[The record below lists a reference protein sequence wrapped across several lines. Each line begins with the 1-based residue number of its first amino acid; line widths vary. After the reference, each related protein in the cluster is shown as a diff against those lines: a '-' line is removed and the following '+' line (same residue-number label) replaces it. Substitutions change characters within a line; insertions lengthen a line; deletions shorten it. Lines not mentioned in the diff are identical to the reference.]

1 MTRDALYRAYD
12 GLRPS
17 DAARERM
24 LQAVKEAAAHPETE
38 EEHPQRHTPAFRRTL
53 VLAAALVLIVAFGS
67 VAYATGWFGL
77 RSAVMYHDNGDP
89 DQPYGNTDV
98 MSLQGLAG
106 SPEFE
111 ANARWHAF
119 YESYDPDGAILA
131 SVGNSDTGLEPR
143 YDAYPCYTREM
154 ADTLDAIAAESGL
167 ELLSGLVTYD
177 NAADI
182 PGWMQSILP
191 QSCGA
196 FDHCTYDAY
205 SFDSGSFKTEG
216 AFLFCDAQWPYE
228 TNYQFVCNR
237 KGYLSVSY
245 LAIGDADD
253 YTQWAYE
260 TASGVTVTLA
270 LGPDKALIIA
280 DLPDAYLVVNVLDVR
295 VGDVQQGEASLPAEI
310 LEAMA
315 DAFRFDQLA

>member
-38 EEHPQRHTPAFRRTL
+38 EHPKRRTFRRSL
-53 VLAAALVLIVAFGS
+53 LLAAALVLIVAFGS
-67 VAYATGWFGL
+67 VAYAAGWFGL

-111 ANARWHAF
+111 ANARWQAF
-119 YESYDPDGAILA
+119 YDSYDPDGAILA
-131 SVGNSDTGLEPR
+131 SIGNSDTGLGPR

-154 ADTLDAIAAESGL
+154 ADTLDAIAEESGL
-167 ELLSGLVTYD
+167 ELLSGLTLYG
-177 NAADI
+177 AAELPD
-182 PGWMQSILP
+182 WMRNTLP

-196 FDHCTYDAY
+196 FDHCIYDAY
-205 SFDSGSFKTEG
+205 SFDNGSFKTDG
-216 AFLFCDAQWPYE
+216 AFFFCDARWPYE

-280 DLPDAYLVVNVLDVR
+280 DLPDAYLVVNVLDAR
-295 VGDVQQGEASLPAEI
+295 VGDVQRGEVTLPAGI

>member
-38 EEHPQRHTPAFRRTL
+38 EHPKRRTFRRSL
-53 VLAAALVLIVAFGS
+53 LLAAALGLIVAFGS

-119 YESYDPDGAILA
+119 YDSYDPDGAILA

-154 ADTLDAIAAESGL
+154 ADTLDAIAEESGL
-167 ELLSGLVTYD
+167 ELLSGLTLYG
-177 NAADI
+177 AAELPD
-182 PGWMQSILP
+182 WMRNTLP

-196 FDHCTYDAY
+196 FDHCIYAGY
-205 SFDSGSFKTEG
+205 SFDNGSFKTEG
-216 AFLFCDAQWPYE
+216 AFFFCDARWPYE

-295 VGDVQQGEASLPAEI
+295 VGDVQQGEAALPAEI

>member
-38 EEHPQRHTPAFRRTL
+38 EHPKRRTFRRSL
-53 VLAAALVLIVAFGS
+53 LLAAALGLIVAFGS

-77 RSAVMYHDNGDP
+77 RSAVMYHDSGDP

-111 ANARWHAF
+111 ANARWQAF
-119 YESYDPDGAILA
+119 YDSYDPDGAILA

-154 ADTLDAIAAESGL
+154 ADTLDAIAEESGL
-167 ELLSGLVTYD
+167 ELLSGLTLYG
-177 NAADI
+177 AAELPD
-182 PGWMQSILP
+182 WMRNTLP

-196 FDHCTYDAY
+196 FDHCIYAGY
-205 SFDSGSFKTEG
+205 SFDNGSFKTEG
-216 AFLFCDAQWPYE
+216 AFFFCDARWPYE

>member
-38 EEHPQRHTPAFRRTL
+38 EHPKRRTFRRSL
-53 VLAAALVLIVAFGS
+53 LLAAALGLIVAFGS

-119 YESYDPDGAILA
+119 YESYDTDGAILA
-131 SVGNSDTGLEPR
+131 SIGNSDTGLGPR

-154 ADTLDAIAAESGL
+154 ADTLDAIAEESGL
-167 ELLSGLVTYD
+167 ELLSGLTLYG
-177 NAADI
+177 AAELPD
-182 PGWMQSILP
+182 WMRNTLP

-196 FDHCTYDAY
+196 FDHCIYAGY
-205 SFDSGSFKTEG
+205 SFDNGSFKTEG
-216 AFLFCDAQWPYE
+216 AFFFCDARWPYE

-270 LGPDKALIIA
+270 LGPNKALIIA

-295 VGDVQQGEASLPAEI
+295 VGDVQQGEAALPAEI

>member
-38 EEHPQRHTPAFRRTL
+38 EHPKRRTFRRSL
-53 VLAAALVLIVAFGS
+53 LLAAALGLIVAFGS

-111 ANARWHAF
+111 ANARWQAF
-119 YESYDPDGAILA
+119 YDSYDPDGAILA

-154 ADTLDAIAAESGL
+154 ADTLDAIAEESGL
-167 ELLSGLVTYD
+167 ELLSGLTLYG
-177 NAADI
+177 AAELPD
-182 PGWMQSILP
+182 WMRNTLP

-196 FDHCTYDAY
+196 FDHCIYDAY
-205 SFDSGSFKTEG
+205 SFDNGSFKTEG

>member
-38 EEHPQRHTPAFRRTL
+38 ELPKRRTFRRSL
-53 VLAAALVLIVAFGS
+53 LLAAALGLIVAFGS

-111 ANARWHAF
+111 ANARWQAF
-119 YESYDPDGAILA
+119 YDSYDPDGAILA
-131 SVGNSDTGLEPR
+131 SIGNSDTGLEPR

-154 ADTLDAIAAESGL
+154 ADTLDAIAEESGL
-167 ELLSGLVTYD
+167 ELLSGLTLYG
-177 NAADI
+177 AAELPD
-182 PGWMQSILP
+182 WMRNTLP

-196 FDHCTYDAY
+196 FDHCIYAGY
-205 SFDSGSFKTEG
+205 SFDNGSFKTEG
-216 AFLFCDAQWPYE
+216 AFFFCDARWPYE

-295 VGDVQQGEASLPAEI
+295 VGDVQQGEATLPAEI

>member
-38 EEHPQRHTPAFRRTL
+38 EHPKRRTFRRSL
-53 VLAAALVLIVAFGS
+53 LLAAALGLIVAFGS

-111 ANARWHAF
+111 ANARWQAF
-119 YESYDPDGAILA
+119 YDSYDPDGAILA
-131 SVGNSDTGLEPR
+131 SIGNSDTGLEPR

-154 ADTLDAIAAESGL
+154 ADTLDAIAEESGL
-167 ELLSGLVTYD
+167 ELLSGLTLYG
-177 NAADI
+177 AAELPD
-182 PGWMQSILP
+182 WMRNTLP

-196 FDHCTYDAY
+196 FDHCIYAGY

-216 AFLFCDAQWPYE
+216 AFFFCDARWPYE

-295 VGDVQQGEASLPAEI
+295 VGDVQQGEAALPAEI

>member
-38 EEHPQRHTPAFRRTL
+38 EHPKRRTFRRSL
-53 VLAAALVLIVAFGS
+53 LLAAALGLIVAFGS

-77 RSAVMYHDNGDP
+77 RSAVMYHDNGDS

-111 ANARWHAF
+111 ANARWQAF
-119 YESYDPDGAILA
+119 YDSYDPDGAILA

-154 ADTLDAIAAESGL
+154 ADALDAIAEESGL
-167 ELLSGLVTYD
+167 ELLSGLTLYG
-177 NAADI
+177 AAELPD
-182 PGWMQSILP
+182 WMRNTLP

-196 FDHCTYDAY
+196 FDHCIYAGY
-205 SFDSGSFKTEG
+205 SFDNGSFKTEG
-216 AFLFCDAQWPYE
+216 AFFFCDARWPYE

-270 LGPDKALIIA
+270 LGPNKALIIA

-295 VGDVQQGEASLPAEI
+295 VGDVQQGEAALPAEI

>member
-38 EEHPQRHTPAFRRTL
+38 EHPKRRTFRRSL
-53 VLAAALVLIVAFGS
+53 LLAAALGLIVAFGS

-111 ANARWHAF
+111 ANARWQAF
-119 YESYDPDGAILA
+119 YDSYDPDGAILA

-154 ADTLDAIAAESGL
+154 ADTLDAIAEESGL
-167 ELLSGLVTYD
+167 ELLSGLTLYG
-177 NAADI
+177 AAELPD
-182 PGWMQSILP
+182 WMRNTLP

-196 FDHCTYDAY
+196 FDHCIYDAY
-205 SFDSGSFKTEG
+205 SFDNGSFKTDG
-216 AFLFCDAQWPYE
+216 AFFFCDARWPYE

-295 VGDVQQGEASLPAEI
+295 VGDVQQGEAALPAEI

>member
-38 EEHPQRHTPAFRRTL
+38 ERPKRRTFRRSL
-53 VLAAALVLIVAFGS
+53 LLAAALGLIVAFGS

-111 ANARWHAF
+111 ANARWQAF
-119 YESYDPDGAILA
+119 YDSYDPDGAILA

-154 ADTLDAIAAESGL
+154 ADTLDAIAEESGL
-167 ELLSGLVTYD
+167 ELLSGLTLYG
-177 NAADI
+177 AAELPD
-182 PGWMQSILP
+182 WMRNTLP

-196 FDHCTYDAY
+196 FDHCIYDGY
-205 SFDSGSFKTEG
+205 SFDNGSFKTEG
-216 AFLFCDAQWPYE
+216 AFFFCDARWPYE

-253 YTQWAYE
+253 YTQWEYE

-295 VGDVQQGEASLPAEI
+295 VGDVQQGEAALPAEI

>member
-38 EEHPQRHTPAFRRTL
+38 ELPKRRTFRRSL
-53 VLAAALVLIVAFGS
+53 LLAAALGLIVAFGS

-111 ANARWHAF
+111 ANARWQAF
-119 YESYDPDGAILA
+119 YDSYDPDGAILA
-131 SVGNSDTGLEPR
+131 SIGNSDTGLGPR

-154 ADTLDAIAAESGL
+154 ADTLDAIAEESGL
-167 ELLSGLVTYD
+167 ELLSGLTLYG
-177 NAADI
+177 AAELPD
-182 PGWMQSILP
+182 WMRNTLP

-196 FDHCTYDAY
+196 FDHCIYAGY
-205 SFDSGSFKTEG
+205 SFDNGSFKTEG
-216 AFLFCDAQWPYE
+216 AFFFCDARWPYE

-295 VGDVQQGEASLPAEI
+295 VGDVQQGEAALPAEI

-315 DAFRFDQLA
+315 DAFRFDQLV

>member
-38 EEHPQRHTPAFRRTL
+38 EHPKRRTFRRSL
-53 VLAAALVLIVAFGS
+53 LLAAALGLIVAFGS

-111 ANARWHAF
+111 ANARWQAF
-119 YESYDPDGAILA
+119 YDSYDPDGAILA
-131 SVGNSDTGLEPR
+131 SIGNSDTGLGPR

-154 ADTLDAIAAESGL
+154 ADTLDAIAEESGL
-167 ELLSGLVTYD
+167 ELLSGLTLYG
-177 NAADI
+177 AAELPD
-182 PGWMQSILP
+182 WMRNTLP

-196 FDHCTYDAY
+196 FDHCIYAGY

-216 AFLFCDAQWPYE
+216 AFFFCDARWPYE

-295 VGDVQQGEASLPAEI
+295 VGDVQQGEAALPAEI

>member
-38 EEHPQRHTPAFRRTL
+38 ERPKRRTFRRSL
-53 VLAAALVLIVAFGS
+53 LLAAALGLIVAFGS

-111 ANARWHAF
+111 ANARWQAF
-119 YESYDPDGAILA
+119 YDSYDPDGAILA

-154 ADTLDAIAAESGL
+154 ADTLDAIAEESSL
-167 ELLSGLVTYD
+167 ELLSGLTLYG
-177 NAADI
+177 AAELPD
-182 PGWMQSILP
+182 WMRNTLP

-196 FDHCTYDAY
+196 FDHCIYAGY
-205 SFDSGSFKTEG
+205 SFDNGSFKTEG
-216 AFLFCDAQWPYE
+216 AFFFCDARWPYE

-253 YTQWAYE
+253 YTQWEYE

-295 VGDVQQGEASLPAEI
+295 VGDVQQGEATLPAGI

>member
-38 EEHPQRHTPAFRRTL
+38 EHPKRRTFRRSL
-53 VLAAALVLIVAFGS
+53 LLAAALGLIVAFGS

-111 ANARWHAF
+111 ANARWQAF
-119 YESYDPDGAILA
+119 YDSYDPDGAILA
-131 SVGNSDTGLEPR
+131 SIGNSDTGLEPR

-154 ADTLDAIAAESGL
+154 ADTLDAIAEESGL
-167 ELLSGLVTYD
+167 ELLSGLTLYG
-177 NAADI
+177 AAELPD
-182 PGWMQSILP
+182 WMRNTLP

-205 SFDSGSFKTEG
+205 SFDNGSFKTEG

-253 YTQWAYE
+253 YTQWEYE

-295 VGDVQQGEASLPAEI
+295 VGDVQQGEAALPAEI

>member
-38 EEHPQRHTPAFRRTL
+38 EHPKRRTFRRSL
-53 VLAAALVLIVAFGS
+53 LLAAALGLIVAFGS

-111 ANARWHAF
+111 ANARWQAF
-119 YESYDPDGAILA
+119 YDSYDPDGAILA
-131 SVGNSDTGLEPR
+131 SIGNSDTGLEPR

-154 ADTLDAIAAESGL
+154 ADTLDAIAEESGL
-167 ELLSGLVTYD
+167 ELLSGLTLYS
-177 NAADI
+177 AAELPD
-182 PGWMQSILP
+182 WMRNTLP

-196 FDHCTYDAY
+196 FDHCIYAGY
-205 SFDSGSFKTEG
+205 SFDNGSFKTEG
-216 AFLFCDAQWPYE
+216 AFFFCDARWPYE

-295 VGDVQQGEASLPAEI
+295 VGDVQQGEAALPAEI

>member
-38 EEHPQRHTPAFRRTL
+38 EHPKRRTFRRSL
-53 VLAAALVLIVAFGS
+53 LLAAALGLIVAFGS

-111 ANARWHAF
+111 ANARWQAF
-119 YESYDPDGAILA
+119 YDSYDPDGAILA
-131 SVGNSDTGLEPR
+131 SIGNSDTGLEPR

-154 ADTLDAIAAESGL
+154 ADTLDAIAEESGL
-167 ELLSGLVTYD
+167 ELLSGLTLYG
-177 NAADI
+177 AAELPD
-182 PGWMQSILP
+182 WMRNTLP

-205 SFDSGSFKTEG
+205 SFDNGSFKTEG
-216 AFLFCDAQWPYE
+216 AFLFCDARWPYE

-295 VGDVQQGEASLPAEI
+295 VGDVQRGEITLPAGI

>member
-38 EEHPQRHTPAFRRTL
+38 ELPKRRTFRRSL
-53 VLAAALVLIVAFGS
+53 LLAAALGLIVAFGS

-111 ANARWHAF
+111 ANARWQAF
-119 YESYDPDGAILA
+119 YDSYDPDGAILA

-154 ADTLDAIAAESGL
+154 ADTLDAIAEESGL
-167 ELLSGLVTYD
+167 ELLSGLTLYG
-177 NAADI
+177 AAELPD
-182 PGWMQSILP
+182 WMRNTLP

-196 FDHCTYDAY
+196 FDHCIYAGY
-205 SFDSGSFKTEG
+205 SFDNGSFKTEG

-253 YTQWAYE
+253 YTQWEYE

-295 VGDVQQGEASLPAEI
+295 VGDVQQGEAALPAEI

>member
-38 EEHPQRHTPAFRRTL
+38 ELPKRRTFRRSL
-53 VLAAALVLIVAFGS
+53 LLAAALGLIVAFGS

-111 ANARWHAF
+111 ANARWQAF
-119 YESYDPDGAILA
+119 YDSYDPDGAILA
-131 SVGNSDTGLEPR
+131 SIGNSDTGLEPR

-154 ADTLDAIAAESGL
+154 ADTLDAIAEESGL
-167 ELLSGLVTYD
+167 ELLSGLTLYG
-177 NAADI
+177 AAELPD
-182 PGWMQSILP
+182 WMRNTLP

-196 FDHCTYDAY
+196 FDHCIYDGY

-216 AFLFCDAQWPYE
+216 AFFFCDARWPYE

-295 VGDVQQGEASLPAEI
+295 VGDVQQGEAALPAEI

>member
-38 EEHPQRHTPAFRRTL
+38 ELPKRRTFRRSL
-53 VLAAALVLIVAFGS
+53 LLAAALGLIVAFGS

-111 ANARWHAF
+111 ANARWQAF
-119 YESYDPDGAILA
+119 YDSYDPDGAILA
-131 SVGNSDTGLEPR
+131 SIGNSDTGLEPR

-154 ADTLDAIAAESGL
+154 ADTLDAIAEESGL
-167 ELLSGLVTYD
+167 ELLSGLTLYG
-177 NAADI
+177 AAELPD
-182 PGWMQSILP
+182 WMRNTLP

-196 FDHCTYDAY
+196 FDHCIYAGY
-205 SFDSGSFKTEG
+205 SFDNGSFKTEG
-216 AFLFCDAQWPYE
+216 AFFFCDAQWPYE

-270 LGPDKALIIA
+270 LGPNKALIIA

-295 VGDVQQGEASLPAEI
+295 VGDVQQGEAALPAEI

>member
-38 EEHPQRHTPAFRRTL
+38 EHPKRRTFRRSL
-53 VLAAALVLIVAFGS
+53 LLAAALGLIVAFGS

-77 RSAVMYHDNGDP
+77 RSAVMYHDNGDS

-111 ANARWHAF
+111 ANARWQAF
-119 YESYDPDGAILA
+119 YDSYDPDGAILA

-154 ADTLDAIAAESGL
+154 ADALDAIAEESGL
-167 ELLSGLVTYD
+167 ELLSGLTLYG
-177 NAADI
+177 AAELPD
-182 PGWMQSILP
+182 WMRNTLP

-205 SFDSGSFKTEG
+205 SFDNGSFKTEG
-216 AFLFCDAQWPYE
+216 AFFFCDARWPYE

>member
-38 EEHPQRHTPAFRRTL
+38 EHPKRRTFRRSL
-53 VLAAALVLIVAFGS
+53 LLAAALGLIVAFGS

-154 ADTLDAIAAESGL
+154 ADTLDAIAEESGL
-167 ELLSGLVTYD
+167 ELLSGLTLYG
-177 NAADI
+177 AAELPD
-182 PGWMQSILP
+182 WMRNTLP

-196 FDHCTYDAY
+196 FDHCIYAGY
-205 SFDSGSFKTEG
+205 SFDNGSFKTEG
-216 AFLFCDAQWPYE
+216 AFFFCDARWPYE

-295 VGDVQQGEASLPAEI
+295 VGDVQRGEATLPAGI

>member
-1 MTRDALYRAYD
+1 MPFIALMTASVPVTRP
-12 GLRPS
+12 GSGCFRPS
-17 DAARERM
+17 KR
-24 LQAVKEAAAHPETE
+24 
-38 EEHPQRHTPAFRRTL
+38 RRTFHRSL
-53 VLAAALVLIVAFGS
+53 LLAAALGLIVAFGS

-111 ANARWHAF
+111 ANARWQAF
-119 YESYDPDGAILA
+119 YDSYDPDGAILA

-154 ADTLDAIAAESGL
+154 ADTLDAIAEESGL
-167 ELLSGLVTYD
+167 ELLSGLTLYG
-177 NAADI
+177 AAELPD
-182 PGWMQSILP
+182 WMRNTLP

-196 FDHCTYDAY
+196 FDHCIYAGY
-205 SFDSGSFKTEG
+205 SFDNGSFKTEG
-216 AFLFCDAQWPYE
+216 AFFFCDARWPYE

>member
-38 EEHPQRHTPAFRRTL
+38 ELPKRRTFRRSL
-53 VLAAALVLIVAFGS
+53 LLAAALGLIVAFGS

-111 ANARWHAF
+111 ANARWQAF
-119 YESYDPDGAILA
+119 YDSYDPDGAILA

-154 ADTLDAIAAESGL
+154 ADTLDAIAEESGL
-167 ELLSGLVTYD
+167 ELLSGLTLYG
-177 NAADI
+177 AAELPD
-182 PGWMQSILP
+182 WMRNTLP

-196 FDHCTYDAY
+196 FDHCIYAGY
-205 SFDSGSFKTEG
+205 SFDNGSFKTEG
-216 AFLFCDAQWPYE
+216 AFFFCDARWPYE

-253 YTQWAYE
+253 YTQWEYE

-295 VGDVQQGEASLPAEI
+295 VGDVQQGEAALPAEI

-315 DAFRFDQLA
+315 DAFRFDQLV

>member
-38 EEHPQRHTPAFRRTL
+38 ERPKRRTFRRSL
-53 VLAAALVLIVAFGS
+53 LLAAALGLIVAFGS

-111 ANARWHAF
+111 ANARWQAF
-119 YESYDPDGAILA
+119 YDSYDPDGAILA
-131 SVGNSDTGLEPR
+131 SIGNSDTGLEPR

-154 ADTLDAIAAESGL
+154 ADTLDAIAEESSL
-167 ELLSGLVTYD
+167 ELLSGLTLYG
-177 NAADI
+177 AAELPD
-182 PGWMQSILP
+182 WMRNTLP

-196 FDHCTYDAY
+196 FDHCIYAGY

-216 AFLFCDAQWPYE
+216 AFFFCDARWPYE

-253 YTQWAYE
+253 YTQWEYE

-295 VGDVQQGEASLPAEI
+295 VGDVQQGEATLPAGI

>member
-38 EEHPQRHTPAFRRTL
+38 EHPKRRTFRRSL
-53 VLAAALVLIVAFGS
+53 LLAAALGLIVAFGS

-111 ANARWHAF
+111 ANARWQAF
-119 YESYDPDGAILA
+119 YDSYDPDGAILA
-131 SVGNSDTGLEPR
+131 SIGNSDTGLEPR

-154 ADTLDAIAAESGL
+154 ADTLDAIAEESGL
-167 ELLSGLVTYD
+167 ELLSGLTLYG
-177 NAADI
+177 AAELPD
-182 PGWMQSILP
+182 WMRNTLP
-191 QSCGA
+191 HSCGA
-196 FDHCTYDAY
+196 FDHCIYAGY
-205 SFDSGSFKTEG
+205 SFDNGSFKTEG
-216 AFLFCDAQWPYE
+216 AFFFCDARWPYE

-253 YTQWAYE
+253 YTQWEYE

-315 DAFRFDQLA
+315 DAFRFDQLV

>member
-38 EEHPQRHTPAFRRTL
+38 EHPKRRTFRRSL
-53 VLAAALVLIVAFGS
+53 LLAAALGLIVAFGS

-131 SVGNSDTGLEPR
+131 SIGNSDTGLEPR

-154 ADTLDAIAAESGL
+154 ADTLDAIAEESGL
-167 ELLSGLVTYD
+167 ELLSGLTLYG
-177 NAADI
+177 AAELPD
-182 PGWMQSILP
+182 WMRNTLP
-191 QSCGA
+191 HSCGA
-196 FDHCTYDAY
+196 FDHCIYAGY

-216 AFLFCDAQWPYE
+216 AFLFCDARWPYE

-253 YTQWAYE
+253 YTQWEYE

-270 LGPDKALIIA
+270 LGPDKALIVA
-280 DLPDAYLVVNVLDVR
+280 DLPDTYLVVNVLDVR
-295 VGDVQQGEASLPAEI
+295 VGDVQRGEATLPAGI

>member
-38 EEHPQRHTPAFRRTL
+38 EHPKRRTFRRSL
-53 VLAAALVLIVAFGS
+53 LLAAALGLIVAFGS

-111 ANARWHAF
+111 ANARWQAF
-119 YESYDPDGAILA
+119 YDSYDPDGAILA

-154 ADTLDAIAAESGL
+154 ADTLDAIAEESGL
-167 ELLSGLVTYD
+167 ELLSGLTLYG
-177 NAADI
+177 AAELPD
-182 PGWMQSILP
+182 WMRNTLP

-196 FDHCTYDAY
+196 FDHCIYAGY
-205 SFDSGSFKTEG
+205 SFDNGSFKTEG
-216 AFLFCDAQWPYE
+216 AFFFCDARWPYE

-253 YTQWAYE
+253 YTQWEYE

-295 VGDVQQGEASLPAEI
+295 VGDVQQGEAALPAEI

>member
-38 EEHPQRHTPAFRRTL
+38 ELPKRRTFRRSL
-53 VLAAALVLIVAFGS
+53 LLAAALGLIVAFGS

-77 RSAVMYHDNGDP
+77 RSAVMYHDNGNP

-154 ADTLDAIAAESGL
+154 ADTLDAIAEESGL
-167 ELLSGLVTYD
+167 ELLSGLTLYG
-177 NAADI
+177 AAELPD
-182 PGWMQSILP
+182 WMRNTLP

-196 FDHCTYDAY
+196 FDHCIYDAY
-205 SFDSGSFKTEG
+205 SFDNGSFKTDG
-216 AFLFCDAQWPYE
+216 AFFFCDARWPYE

-253 YTQWAYE
+253 YTQWEYE

-295 VGDVQQGEASLPAEI
+295 VGDVQRGEATLPAGI

>member
-38 EEHPQRHTPAFRRTL
+38 ERPKRRTFRRSL
-53 VLAAALVLIVAFGS
+53 LLAAALGLIVAFGS

-111 ANARWHAF
+111 ANARWQAF
-119 YESYDPDGAILA
+119 YDSYDPDGAILA
-131 SVGNSDTGLEPR
+131 SVGNSDTGLGPR

-154 ADTLDAIAAESGL
+154 ADTLDAIAEESGL
-167 ELLSGLVTYD
+167 ELLSGLTLYG
-177 NAADI
+177 AAELPD
-182 PGWMQSILP
+182 WMRNTLP

-196 FDHCTYDAY
+196 FDHCIYAGY
-205 SFDSGSFKTEG
+205 SFDNGSFKTEG
-216 AFLFCDAQWPYE
+216 AFFFCDARWPYE

-295 VGDVQQGEASLPAEI
+295 VGDVQQGEAALPAEI

>member
-38 EEHPQRHTPAFRRTL
+38 ELPKRRTFRRSL
-53 VLAAALVLIVAFGS
+53 LLAAALGLIVAFGS

-77 RSAVMYHDNGDP
+77 RSAVMYHDNGDS

-111 ANARWHAF
+111 ANARWQAF
-119 YESYDPDGAILA
+119 YDSYDPDGAILA
-131 SVGNSDTGLEPR
+131 SIGNSDTGLEPR

-154 ADTLDAIAAESGL
+154 ADTLDAIAEESGL
-167 ELLSGLVTYD
+167 ELLSGLTLYS
-177 NAADI
+177 AAELPD
-182 PGWMQSILP
+182 WMRNTLP

-196 FDHCTYDAY
+196 FDHCIYDGY

-216 AFLFCDAQWPYE
+216 AFFFCDARWPYE

>member
-38 EEHPQRHTPAFRRTL
+38 EHPKRRTFRRSL
-53 VLAAALVLIVAFGS
+53 LLAAALGLIVAFGS

-111 ANARWHAF
+111 ANARWQAF
-119 YESYDPDGAILA
+119 YDSYDPDGAILA

-154 ADTLDAIAAESGL
+154 ADTLDAIAEESGL
-167 ELLSGLVTYD
+167 ELLSGLTLYG
-177 NAADI
+177 AAELPD
-182 PGWMQSILP
+182 WMRNTLP
-191 QSCGA
+191 HSCGA
-196 FDHCTYDAY
+196 FDHCIYAGY
-205 SFDSGSFKTEG
+205 SFDNGSFKTEG
-216 AFLFCDAQWPYE
+216 AFFFCDARWPYE

-295 VGDVQQGEASLPAEI
+295 VGDVQQGEAALPAEI

>member
-38 EEHPQRHTPAFRRTL
+38 ERPKRRTFRRSL
-53 VLAAALVLIVAFGS
+53 LLAAALGLIVAFGS

-111 ANARWHAF
+111 ANARWQAF
-119 YESYDPDGAILA
+119 YDSYDPDGAILA

-154 ADTLDAIAAESGL
+154 ADTLDAIAEESGL
-167 ELLSGLVTYD
+167 ELLSGLTLYG
-177 NAADI
+177 AAELPD
-182 PGWMQSILP
+182 WMRNTLP

-196 FDHCTYDAY
+196 FDHCIYDGY
-205 SFDSGSFKTEG
+205 SFDNGSFKTDG
-216 AFLFCDAQWPYE
+216 AFFFCDARWPYE

-270 LGPDKALIIA
+270 LGPDKALIVA

-295 VGDVQQGEASLPAEI
+295 VGDVQQGEAALPAEI

>member
-38 EEHPQRHTPAFRRTL
+38 EHPKRRTFRRSL
-53 VLAAALVLIVAFGS
+53 LLAAALGLIVAFGS

-77 RSAVMYHDNGDP
+77 RSAVMYHDNGDS

-154 ADTLDAIAAESGL
+154 ADTLDAIAEESGL
-167 ELLSGLVTYD
+167 ELLSGLTLYG
-177 NAADI
+177 AAELPD
-182 PGWMQSILP
+182 WMRNTLP

-196 FDHCTYDAY
+196 FDHCIYAGY
-205 SFDSGSFKTEG
+205 SFDNGSFKTEG
-216 AFLFCDAQWPYE
+216 AFFFCDARWPYE

-295 VGDVQQGEASLPAEI
+295 VGDVQQGEAALPAEI

>member
-1 MTRDALYRAYD
+1 MPRDALYRAYD

-17 DAARERM
+17 DAAPERM

-38 EEHPQRHTPAFRRTL
+38 EHPKRRTFRRSL
-53 VLAAALVLIVAFGS
+53 LLAAALGLIVAFGS
-67 VAYATGWFGL
+67 VAYATRWFGL

-111 ANARWHAF
+111 ANARWQAF
-119 YESYDPDGAILA
+119 YDSYDPDGAILA

-154 ADTLDAIAAESGL
+154 ADTLDAIAEESGL
-167 ELLSGLVTYD
+167 ELLSGLTLYG
-177 NAADI
+177 AAELPD
-182 PGWMQSILP
+182 WMRSILP

-205 SFDSGSFKTEG
+205 SFDNGSFKTEG

-295 VGDVQQGEASLPAEI
+295 AGDVQQGEAALPAEI

-315 DAFRFDQLA
+315 DAFRFDQLV

>member
-38 EEHPQRHTPAFRRTL
+38 ELPKRRTFRRSL
-53 VLAAALVLIVAFGS
+53 LLAAALGLIVAFGS

-111 ANARWHAF
+111 ANARWQAF
-119 YESYDPDGAILA
+119 YDSYDPDGAILA
-131 SVGNSDTGLEPR
+131 SIGNSDTGLEPR

-154 ADTLDAIAAESGL
+154 ADTLDAIAEESGL
-167 ELLSGLVTYD
+167 ELLSGLTLYG
-177 NAADI
+177 AAELPD
-182 PGWMQSILP
+182 WMRNTLP

-196 FDHCTYDAY
+196 FDHCIYDAY
-205 SFDSGSFKTEG
+205 SFDNGSFKTEG

-295 VGDVQQGEASLPAEI
+295 VGDVQQGEAALPAEI

>member
-38 EEHPQRHTPAFRRTL
+38 EHPKRRTFRRSL
-53 VLAAALVLIVAFGS
+53 LLAAALGLIVAFGS

-111 ANARWHAF
+111 ANARWQAF
-119 YESYDPDGAILA
+119 YDSYDPDGAILA

-154 ADTLDAIAAESGL
+154 ADTLDAIAEESGL
-167 ELLSGLVTYD
+167 ELLSGLTLYG
-177 NAADI
+177 AAELPD
-182 PGWMQSILP
+182 WMRNTLP

-216 AFLFCDAQWPYE
+216 AFFFCDARWPYE

-253 YTQWAYE
+253 YTQWEYE

-295 VGDVQQGEASLPAEI
+295 VGDVQQGEAALPAEI

>member
-38 EEHPQRHTPAFRRTL
+38 EHPKRRTFRRSL
-53 VLAAALVLIVAFGS
+53 LLAAALGLIVAFGS

-154 ADTLDAIAAESGL
+154 ADTLDAIAEESGL
-167 ELLSGLVTYD
+167 ELLSGLTLYGATELPD
-177 NAADI
+177 
-182 PGWMQSILP
+182 WMRNTLP

-196 FDHCTYDAY
+196 FDHCIYDGY

-216 AFLFCDAQWPYE
+216 AFFFCDARWPYE

-295 VGDVQQGEASLPAEI
+295 VGDVQQGEAALPAEI

>member
-38 EEHPQRHTPAFRRTL
+38 EHPKRRTFRRSL
-53 VLAAALVLIVAFGS
+53 LLAAALGLIVAFGS

-111 ANARWHAF
+111 ANARWQAF
-119 YESYDPDGAILA
+119 YDSYDPDGAILA
-131 SVGNSDTGLEPR
+131 SIGNSDTGLEPR

-154 ADTLDAIAAESGL
+154 ADTLDAIAEESGL
-167 ELLSGLVTYD
+167 ELLSGLTLYS
-177 NAADI
+177 AAELPD
-182 PGWMQSILP
+182 WMRNTLP
-191 QSCGA
+191 HSCGA
-196 FDHCTYDAY
+196 FDHCIYAGY
-205 SFDSGSFKTEG
+205 SFDNGSFKTEG
-216 AFLFCDAQWPYE
+216 AFFFCDARWPYE

-295 VGDVQQGEASLPAEI
+295 VGDVQRGEITLPAGI

>member
-38 EEHPQRHTPAFRRTL
+38 ELPKRRTFRRSL
-53 VLAAALVLIVAFGS
+53 LLAAALGLIVAFGS

-111 ANARWHAF
+111 ANARWQAF
-119 YESYDPDGAILA
+119 YDSYDPDGAILA
-131 SVGNSDTGLEPR
+131 SIGNSDTGLGPR

-154 ADTLDAIAAESGL
+154 ADTLDAIAEESGL
-167 ELLSGLVTYD
+167 ELLSGLTLYG
-177 NAADI
+177 AAELPD
-182 PGWMQSILP
+182 WMRNTLP

-196 FDHCTYDAY
+196 FDHCIYDAY
-205 SFDSGSFKTEG
+205 SFDNGSFKTEG

-253 YTQWAYE
+253 YTQWEYE

-295 VGDVQQGEASLPAEI
+295 VGDVQRGEVTLPAGI